1 MPFRLGQLELWP
13 IIAVRPAGS
22 GAGAGFLYVLAYFIV
37 LFMDYHNWLLLHVK
51 PEVSNAEIEAWQSLN

>member
-22 GAGAGFLYVLAYFIV
+22 GAGAGFLYVLAYFII
-37 LFMDYHNWLLLHVK
+37 LFMDYHN
-51 PEVSNAEIEAWQSLN
+51 